1 MRFGLCSPST
11 MRREQSVFA
20 HDAPHTTWA
29 RANAGGAQPRPYLA
43 ITLAVKTKTRDVTT
57 DMFRQFGVRTGADG
71 AGTAPGGVRRRL
83 DASTIDAGA

>member
-1 MRFGLCSPST
+1 MRFGLCSPSA

-43 ITLAVKTKTRDVTT
+43 ITLAVKTKPV
-57 DMFRQFGVRTGADG
+57 M
-71 AGTAPGGVRRRL
+71 
-83 DASTIDAGA
+83 